1 MTDLPPSD
9 NSGVK
14 APVTPLR
21 CLLGASISGALAW
34 GLYGLTAA
42 IAVSFATKPILSDNL
57 FVQRIGAAVRT
68 LVLGVASL
76 GTFIFG
82 FVAVGLILLATQ
94 LLWQQLFPKAP
105 PEA

>member
-1 MTDLPPSD
+1 MKHSPPPD

-14 APVTPLR
+14 PPVTPLR
-21 CLLGASISGALAW
+21 CLLGATISGALAW

-42 IAVSFATKPILSDNL
+42 IAIRFATKPMVSDNL
-57 FVQRIGAAVRT
+57 FVQRIAAAVRT

-82 FVAVGLILLATQ
+82 FVALGLILLATQ
-94 LLWQQLFPKAP
+94 LLWQQLSAKAP

>member
-1 MTDLPPSD
+1 
-9 NSGVK
+9 
-14 APVTPLR
+14 
-21 CLLGASISGALAW
+21 LAW

-42 IAVSFATKPILSDNL
+42 IAVSFATKPIISDNL
-57 FVQRIGAAVRT
+57 LVQRIAAAVRT

-105 PEA
+105 PDA